1 MSSDGKELKN
11 VTCTKEM
18 DHHSRH
24 YHSRV
29 SSWQACRPGVHEFI
43 VGRHAV
49 WGEFSMRTRT
59 KEKKV
64 KAVPVGIGILVFV
77 LAFVGGVVSKFV
89 ITPSWAKEYSV
100 QWSDELGILKT
111 DLPYGDGEANKFDL
125 YLPGDNTKESYGLVV
140 YLHAGGFTSGDK
152 SDDTGILSWLC
163 SRGYV
168 ACGIN
173 YTLRTDTNNASILT
187 QSNEIKAAIPKVIEA
202 AEAEGYSIDK
212 LAMAGGSAGHTLAM
226 LYAYRDAAEAPVPV
240 VLTFGAVGPS
250 CFHTEDWDNY
260 GFDQNTEESY
270 QGAAGLFGVMAGEE
284 ITVDEI
290 KSSAY
295 LEKMKPISAVDWITP
310 DSVPTV
316 VAYGT
321 HDRVQ
326 PFKASL
332 RLKAVL
338 EENGVDYQYFECTHS
353 GHGLQNDNAV
363 YRKWM
368 ETVETYL
375 DKYMPVD

>member
-1 MSSDGKELKN
+1 MKKTQKGKK
-11 VTCTKEM
+11 
-18 DHHSRH
+18 
-24 YHSRV
+24 
-29 SSWQACRPGVHEFI
+29 
-43 VGRHAV
+43 
-49 WGEFSMRTRT
+49 MR
-59 KEKKV
+59 
-64 KAVPVGIGILVFV
+64 AVPAGLGIFVFV

-100 QWSDELGILKT
+100 QWSDELGTLKT

-125 YLPGDNTKESYGLVV
+125 YLPKDNTKESYGLVV

-152 SDDTGILSWLC
+152 SGDRKMLAWLC
-163 SRGYV
+163 SKGYV

-173 YTLRTDTNNASILT
+173 YTLRTDTNNASVLT
-187 QSNEIKAAIPKVIEA
+187 QSNEIKAAIPQVIEA
-202 AEAEGYSIDK
+202 AEKEGYSIDK
-212 LAMAGGSAGHTLAM
+212 LAIGGGSAGHTLAM

-260 GFDQNTEESY
+260 GFDQNTEESD
-270 QGAAGLFGVMAGEE
+270 QGAAGLFGTMLGEE

-290 KSSAY
+290 KNGAY
-295 LEKMKPISAVDWITP
+295 LEKMKPISAVNWITP

-316 VAYGT
+316 VAYGA
-321 HDRVQ
+321 HDRIQ
-326 PFKASL
+326 PFRASL
-332 RLKAVL
+332 RLKSAL
-338 EENGVDYQYFECTHS
+338 EENGVDHRYFELAHS

-368 ETVETYL
+368 EAVEAYL
-375 DKYMPVD
+375 DKYMPVN